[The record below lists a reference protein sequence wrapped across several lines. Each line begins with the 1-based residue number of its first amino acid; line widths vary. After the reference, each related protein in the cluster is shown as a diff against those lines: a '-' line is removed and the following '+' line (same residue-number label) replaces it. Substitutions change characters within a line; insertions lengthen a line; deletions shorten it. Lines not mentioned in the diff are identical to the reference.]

1 MVPGETQGQVVSD
14 IEALLGRLAA
24 ADPELRVGIEG
35 YLPTSGP
42 PSETPRDARLV
53 GLAEAA
59 VREVTGRAPEVYGAG
74 FGCDMTHFRAI
85 GAEAVIL
92 GPGDIDRAHR
102 PDEYIGIDELLEGT
116 RVYGNLLERLLI
128 PA

>member
-1 MVPGETQGQVVSD
+1 VIAD
-14 IEALLGRLAA
+14 IEAILGRLAA
-24 ADPELRVGIEG
+24 ADPELRVAIEG

-42 PSETPRDARLV
+42 PSETPRDAPLV

-59 VREVTGRAPEVYGAG
+59 VREVTGQTPEVYGAG
-74 FGCDMTHFRAI
+74 FGCDMTHFRGI

-102 PDEYIGIDELLEGT
+102 PDEYIGIDELLGGT
-116 RVYGNLLERLLI
+116 RVYANLLERLLD